1 MKKAMSIRSVILL
14 LTLLLFSVP
23 SYSQR
28 VRESFDWNWQFHK
41 GDIAIKLAVK
51 AGMQGGLSDVNVK
64 RVEGEEVIIAYT
76 DRNKV
81 AEYKPADWQ
90 DVNLPHDW
98 LVEEPIV
105 HDNNI
110 GSQPAG
116 NGFRPTGI
124 GFYRKEFE
132 IPESDKGKRFLLNSM
147 AFSEQ
152 YCLGQWTLNGESSE
166 WLCTFQLRFVR
177 CSTLWK

>member
-132 IPESDKGKRFLLNSM
+132 IPESDKGKKISIEFDGIFGTVLSGSM
-147 AFSEQ
+147 D
-152 YCLGQWTLNGESSE
+152 T
-166 WLCTFQLRFVR
+166 
-177 CSTLWK
+177 